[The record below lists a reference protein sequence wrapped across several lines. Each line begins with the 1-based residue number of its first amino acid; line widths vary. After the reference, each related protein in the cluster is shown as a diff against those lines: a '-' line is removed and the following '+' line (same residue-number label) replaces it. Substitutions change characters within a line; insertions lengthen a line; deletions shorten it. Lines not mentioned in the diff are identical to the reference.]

1 MKALLLARVS
11 SKEQEEGQSIP
22 AQERRLREYAERKG
36 LIVEEVFKITESSTK
51 NTRKEFEK
59 IREYKKRQIEIAEE
73 MKNHEKADQNF
84 YITANMVMNLAA
96 RAREIFE
103 SSEVDEKRELLNLVF
118 QNLKLE
124 GKKMLTEIREP
135 FSTMIGYKDCPTN
148 WRWRELNSRPK
159 QTTY

>member
-59 IREYKKRQIEIAEE
+59 ILERIRKS
-73 MKNHEKADQNF
+73 
-84 YITANMVMNLAA
+84 
-96 RAREIFE
+96 REIVALVADTIDRVQRSFKE
-103 SSEVDEKRELLNLVF
+103 SFILNPSSPLF
-118 QNLKLE
+118 
-124 GKKMLTEIREP
+124 TR
-135 FSTMIGYKDCPTN
+135 
-148 WRWRELNSRPK
+148 
-159 QTTY
+159 